1 MCIEVASVVFTCP
14 QNEQSPS
21 GNFLKMTAKQYTSPH
36 YSGDARGL
44 TLIFA
49 HGVGGYKE
57 QWEPFIHELF
67 RLQSTKA
74 PYHRI
79 HEAWS
84 LDRQNHGDAALLN
97 REELLTSRPGG
108 ICKPSYSSSIDF
120 AVYTRAASYEWADGI
135 AAFSQSPQMRGKRL
149 VAVSHSAGA
158 LAIVGSTRAM
168 ELSAIP
174 YSAFVLI
181 EPTLVS
187 PEDFRGR
194 IEKTI
199 MGFSAATKTRR
210 EKWPS
215 REAAHQWMRGR
226 YPWRVWDPRMLQ
238 ALVDHGLTE
247 APDGGVTPKTDKD
260 QESTCTGETFAH
272 FDSMKQVTRI
282 WRTVPL
288 HIIWGTRGNELVH
301 ESARR
306 SVSDPTQG
314 RGAASVTR
322 MEGGHMLLQESPDLL
337 AYTVAKV
344 LDKIPATPD
353 SVSTLPDAEVRSR
366 L

>member
-1 MCIEVASVVFTCP
+1 
-14 QNEQSPS
+14 
-21 GNFLKMTAKQYTSPH
+21 MTAKQYTSPH
-36 YSGDARGL
+36 YSGDTRGL

-57 QWEPFIHELF
+57 QWEPFINELF

-74 PYHRI
+74 PHHRI

-108 ICKPSYSSSIDF
+108 VS
-120 AVYTRAASYEWADGI
+120 SYEWADGI
-135 AAFSQSPQMRGKRL
+135 AAFVQSPRMRGKRL

-199 MGFSAATKTRR
+199 MGFSAATKSRR
-210 EKWPS
+210 DKWPS
-215 REAAHQWMRGR
+215 REAAHQWMKGR
-226 YPWRVWDPRMLQ
+226 YPWRVWDSRMLQ

-247 APDGGVTPKTDKD
+247 AADGGVTPKTDKD
-260 QESTCTGETFAH
+260 QESTCYPDSFAH
-272 FDSMKQVTRI
+272 FDSMRQVTRI

-288 HIIWGTRGNELVH
+288 HIIWGTRGDELVH
-301 ESARR
+301 ESARG
-306 SVSDPTQG
+306 SVSDPSQG

-322 MEGGHMLLQESPDLL
+322 MKGGHMLLQESPDLL
-337 AYTVAKV
+337 AYTVSKV
-344 LDKIPATPD
+344 LDKIPAAPD
-353 SVSTLPDAEVRSR
+353 KASILPDAEVRSR